1 VATAIAC
8 LALAAD
14 IEKIVLP
21 LAFLLAGHW
30 SWPSLFS
37 EVGFIINEAFY
48 KF

>member
-1 VATAIAC
+1 VATTIVS

-14 IEKIVLP
+14 IEKIALP
-21 LAFLLAGHW
+21 LAFLLAGHG
-30 SWPSLFS
+30 SCLLLFS